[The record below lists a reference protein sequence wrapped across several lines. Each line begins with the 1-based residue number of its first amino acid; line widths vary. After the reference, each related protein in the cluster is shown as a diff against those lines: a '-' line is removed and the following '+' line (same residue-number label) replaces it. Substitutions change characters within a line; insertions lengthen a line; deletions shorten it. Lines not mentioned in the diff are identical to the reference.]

1 MCVYIYIYIKV
12 LKHLVHVAWKIHIG
26 CLKHQMIIKLGAI
39 CSVLITAL
47 LQSQIKSKGVMF
59 TSAKKED
66 LYDMHGDSLIIQQ
79 IKLSI
84 AQCSNGPDVER
95 TGTSTC
101 EVR

>member
-1 MCVYIYIYIKV
+1 
-12 LKHLVHVAWKIHIG
+12 
-26 CLKHQMIIKLGAI
+26 MIIKLGAI

-84 AQCSNGPDVER
+84 AQCSNGLDVER